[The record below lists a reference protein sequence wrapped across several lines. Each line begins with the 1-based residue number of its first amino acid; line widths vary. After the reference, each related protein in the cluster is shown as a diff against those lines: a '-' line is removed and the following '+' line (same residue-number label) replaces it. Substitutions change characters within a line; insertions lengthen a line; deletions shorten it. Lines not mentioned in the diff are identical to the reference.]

1 MQQRWQRKL
10 FGVAIAA
17 CLAFLLLTTA
27 AMVVFPGGTIQNH
40 AQAHYLFFQ
49 NPLSDLGRTRL
60 FDGRSNLVSMILFV
74 AAMLAGG
81 AGLAAFFVAF
91 AGSMQ
96 KSAVARFC
104 SRGAAML
111 GILAA
116 ACFVGVA
123 FTPWDLYMKVHIQF
137 VLCAFRS
144 LLLATVLNLIATV
157 ADDRRGYRLIGPFVA
172 FIVILFGYIILLTA
186 GLSGGPAGDAVI
198 QATGQKI
205 VVYAALI
212 MVIVQSRQMRRRYSA
227 SSV

>member
-1 MQQRWQRKL
+1 MRWQHKL
-10 FGVAIAA
+10 FGLAIGA
-17 CLAFLLLTTA
+17 CLAFLVLTTA

-40 AQAHYLFFQ
+40 SQAHYLFFE

-60 FDGRSNLVSMILFV
+60 FDGRSNLVSMTLFV

-91 AGSMQ
+91 AWSMRE
-96 KSAVARFC
+96 SAVARVC
-104 SRGAAML
+104 SGGGAVL
-111 GILAA
+111 GIVAS

-123 FTPWDLYMKVHIQF
+123 CTPWDLYMRLHIQF

-157 ADDRRGYRLIGPFVA
+157 VDDHRGYRLIGPFVA

-186 GLSGGPAGDAVI
+186 GLSGGPASDAVI

-212 MVIVQSRQMRRRYSA
+212 MVIVQSRQMRQRHGA
-227 SSV
+227 SPL